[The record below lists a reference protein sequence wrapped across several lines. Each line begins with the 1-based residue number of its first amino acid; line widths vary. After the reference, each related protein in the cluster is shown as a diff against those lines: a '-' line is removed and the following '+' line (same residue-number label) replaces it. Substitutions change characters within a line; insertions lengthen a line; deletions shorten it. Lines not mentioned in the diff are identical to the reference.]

1 MSHSIA
7 SMLHPTP
14 HPLNR
19 ALLRTAG
26 IVQAIVALPCTLYLA
41 GSAYNYFNNCYD
53 EWYYFT
59 YALSAHS
66 PQIPLILTY
75 CSLAPESSPQPQPL
89 A

>member
-1 MSHSIA
+1 
-7 SMLHPTP
+7 MLHPF
-14 HPLNR
+14 NQ

-41 GSAYNYFNNCYD
+41 GSAYNYFSNCYD

-59 YALSAHS
+59 YAPS
-66 PQIPLILTY
+66 PHPPNTHPLTMLF
-75 CSLAPESSPQPQPL
+75 SAPESSPQPQPL